1 MTIFRHALWH
11 GTSAHLL
18 PLIEEHGLGG
28 RNMMADWRVMDFLQ
42 WAFAQLGFDDQN
54 YSDPDYMDL
63 LPIQAAVRGGAAGM
77 NFVYGDVYAT
87 GGYDKAAVYAQT
99 APELLS
105 FARTVVEAAQRIEL
119 TAIPNE
125 LAHYPEISEFLSLD
139 PAPVVLKL
147 PPVPMSSLRSEGG
160 GDCPFDMFAEGR
172 VGELLLSQF
181 AFRVDA
187 VIPLKEVEVLP
198 LAQENFSS
206 VEVET

>member
-1 MTIFRHALWH
+1 MFPHTLWH

-28 RNMMADWRVMDFLQ
+28 RNVMADWRVMEFLQ
-42 WAFAQLGFDDQN
+42 RAFPLLGFDDQN

-105 FARTVVEAAQRIEL
+105 FARTVVEVAHRREL

-125 LAHYPEISEFLSLD
+125 LANYPQIADFLNRD
-139 PAPVVLKL
+139 PTPVVLKL
-147 PPVPMSSLRSEGG
+147 PPVPMSSLRNENG
-160 GDCPFDMFAEGR
+160 GDCPFDKFANGQ
-172 VGELLLSQF
+172 VGEAMFSQW

-187 VIPLKEVEVLP
+187 VIPLSELEVSAVPTDRNSAERY
-198 LAQENFSS
+198 QR
-206 VEVET
+206 